1 MKLLNATFEISSDLA
16 EYQLRNELEALGGKY
31 IKTIPNSDHVKEDSH
46 YKELVKSK
54 KQAEKNLYTYI
65 DSKR

>member
-1 MKLLNATFEISSDLA
+1 MKLLNATFEIESDLA
-16 EYQLRNELEALGGKY
+16 EFQLRNELEGLGAKY
-31 IKTIPNSDHVKEDSH
+31 VKTIPNSDHVKDDSH